1 MVNKIRKILVA
12 FDGSQNSFRGLD
24 KAIQIAK
31 PSEAT
36 ITAIYVI
43 NTSPLRSRLYNVT
56 NVEKNVA
63 RQKGIEVLERAH
75 GRAKLANV
83 KFQSKLVGGVPAP
96 AITKF
101 ADSQKFDIVVI
112 GARGLS
118 KTKATFLGSVSNHIL
133 HVSKIPVLI
142 VK

>member
-36 ITAIYVI
+36 ITVIYVI
-43 NTSPLRSRLYNVT
+43 NTSPLRTRLYNVT
-56 NVEKNVA
+56 NVQKNMA
-63 RQKGIEVLERAH
+63 RQKGIKVLEKSY
-75 GRAKLANV
+75 GRAKLADV
-83 KFQSKLVGGVPAP
+83 KFQSKLVGGIPAS

-101 ADSQKFDIVVI
+101 ADSQKFDIIVI

>member
-1 MVNKIRKILVA
+1 MVNTIRKILVS

-24 KAIQIAK
+24 KAMQIAK
-31 PSEAT
+31 PSDAT
-36 ITAIYVI
+36 ITAIYAI
-43 NTSPLRSRLYNVT
+43 NTSPLKSRLYNVT
-56 NVEKNVA
+56 NVQKNMA
-63 RQKGIEVLERAH
+63 RQKGIEVLERAR

-83 KFQSKLVGGVPAP
+83 KFQSKLVDGIPAP
-96 AITKF
+96 TITKF
-101 ADSQKFDIVVI
+101 ADSGKFDIIVI

-133 HVSKIPVLI
+133 NASKIPVLV